1 MTFCGATIRV
11 CFILCLGLVLQ
22 VAFSQENV
30 LIITGQVIDSVSSE
44 PLPNVNV
51 IIRGEQKGTS
61 TDASGR
67 FKLTLSTN
75 LVHTLVFSHV
85 AYHKVTKQ
93 AFSKHPRELQPT
105 IKLVPRSIVLGEVVV
120 TAPKDYVLT
129 KYAVQRSVFQLG
141 GEEFERL
148 GEEDMERAMQ
158 HLLSFVVQ
166 PLRDR
171 MWSNKNDFTLYVNGI
186 WKESMLLNQIDPFS
200 VRRVLV
206 WEGLGRDKDNQ
217 HDIFP
222 IGLPLRR
229 GRYVVLIETN

>member
-1 MTFCGATIRV
+1 MRT
-11 CFILCLGLVLQ
+11 CFILTLGLVLQ
-22 VAFSQENV
+22 SALSQDNR
-30 LIITGQVIDSVSSE
+30 LTIRGQVVDSISLE

-61 TDASGR
+61 TDSLGM
-67 FKLTLSTN
+67 FKLTLSTGP
-75 LVHTLVFSHV
+75 VHTLVFSHV
-85 AYHKVTKQ
+85 GYHKVTKR
-93 AFSKHPRELQPT
+93 AFSKHPRELQPS

-120 TAPKDYVLT
+120 TAPRDYVLT
-129 KYAVQRSVFQLG
+129 KYAEKRSIFKLG

-148 GEEDMERAMQ
+148 GEPDMEKAMQ
-158 HLLSFVVQ
+158 YLLSFVVQ

-171 MWSNKNDFTLYVNGI
+171 LWSNRNDFTLYVNGI
-186 WKESMLLNQIDPFS
+186 WRESMLLDQIDPFS
-200 VRRVLV
+200 VQRVLV

-229 GRYVVLIETN
+229 GRYVVLVETN